1 LIYYSSQNIAILNLI
16 DNFCNKTN
24 TKKIH
29 ILKVKKFQKSEN
41 DVFFIPIYGE
51 EELNYEWEK
60 FLNEYANNV
69 NNIGKS
75 LFFYLYGV
83 YDLEINKS
91 STIIKQIKNILKFLS
106 VQINIFPLKIIPELV
121 SLESLLYYYRHNF
134 KKDIYNPLINK
145 LIFFSKEQLLENN
158 FQTVDF
164 TSKTDEYSSIID
176 KLKIK
181 QKKQFLINLLS
192 SITQENVI
200 LNRVKT
206 INMNEVLKKTKN
218 SNIVKIQLK
227 SNGLKDITSLKG
239 FTLLEYLNLTANF
252 FEIINFNELP
262 SNIISLNFGKNRIE
276 QIKIENENL
285 KIKKLIFFNNKINNM
300 SFLEKFPNL
309 EYLNIG
315 FNPIK
320 EFPKEILKLKKLKHL
335 NLSYLPIDSLPENI
349 LQLKYLKTIDLTGTK
364 ILNFDDFVFKA
375 QKRGIKIIS

>member
-1 LIYYSSQNIAILNLI
+1 MIYYSSQNIAILNLI

-24 TKKIH
+24 TEKTH

-60 FLNEYANNV
+60 FLNEYANNA
-69 NNIGKS
+69 NNIGKN

-83 YDLEINKS
+83 YDLEINKN
-91 STIIKQIKNILKFLS
+91 STIIKQINNILKFLS
-106 VQINIFPLKIIPELV
+106 VQINIFPLKIIPELI

-192 SITQENVI
+192 SIIQENVI

-218 SNIVKIQLK
+218 SNIVKFQLK
-227 SNGLKDITSLKG
+227 SNGLRDITSLKG

-252 FEIINFNELP
+252 FEIINFDELP

-300 SFLEKFPNL
+300 NFLEKFPNL

-315 FNPIK
+315 FNPVK

-335 NLSYLPIDSLPENI
+335 NLSYLSIDFLPENI
-349 LQLKYLKTIDLTGTK
+349 LQLNSLKTIDLTNTK
-364 ILNFDDFVFKA
+364 ILNSHNLILKL
-375 QKRGIKIIS
+375 QEKGITIIS